1 MKTSASRTLVQLA
14 ALALNL
20 SISTQFMSRQLPAQS
35 EFDAPAVAPFDAPEE
50 LNAGW
55 EFRRDNRDTW
65 KSVAIPSTFESH
77 EGVRFDGIGHYR
89 IDLKKH
95 LLSKPADASKRLVLR
110 FEGAAT
116 RATVRCNGQILAE
129 HLGGWTPFECDLT
142 EPFCDPSAKTCKLL
156 VEVDELVGHNS
167 QGFLPVFAPHFGGL
181 WKPVQARWTSPLA
194 IDSKQLFVWGHLPSR
209 TLHKSNCRRTGQ
221 KVGFTCKSTA
231 PTTTSRSTPK
241 DDLLALRAIAKP
253 EPPHLRKRQAS

>member
-1 MKTSASRTLVQLA
+1 
-14 ALALNL
+14 
-20 SISTQFMSRQLPAQS
+20 MSRQLPAQS

-95 LLSKPADASKRLVLR
+95 LLSKPADPSKRLVLR

-116 RATVRCNGQILAE
+116 RATVRCNGQILAQ

-142 EPFCDPSAKTCKLL
+142 EPFCEPSAKTCELL

-241 DDLLALRAIAKP
+241 DGLPARRAIAKP
-253 EPPHLRKRQAS
+253 EPPHLKKRQVS